1 MFFKK
6 KTIFAVFF
14 TFSLVMITYIYINGF
29 KAFKDFEV
37 YLSPLTVIAGT
48 NASGKSNLF
57 DAMSFLSSLA
67 AGMSLPEVMNGK
79 RGEGDELFTQYHDGT
94 RALEMTFKV
103 DLLLKA
109 NYSDEFKQKGKLDN
123 PRLRYEL
130 TIKRNKDV
138 IGDDRYFIADES
150 LKPILRKD
158 DIWMAALSDHVNN
171 MLMPAGR
178 KIVRKAYLQ
187 TKIEGDDLMGEILM
201 EPAYSGNKKNK
212 MPETKTVYFDGAK
225 RTLLSRYQDSDY
237 LHIIAAR
244 QELSSWM
251 FMHLSPEVMRLPSS
265 KSDRK
270 SSLLSNGGNLAAAV
284 NTLKQE
290 DDYLLRVL
298 ERKINKMLPNFVG
311 IDVNDDKENNSFV
324 LRLKDVNGRWY
335 SSRLLSEGTLRILT
349 LCVMLIDE
357 KHQGLICFEEP
368 ENGVHPQ
375 RINDIARIV
384 SELSSDFSTPSNL
397 RQIIVNTHSP
407 LFLRSVS
414 QISSRWTTVY
424 LSRMV
429 ASVININD
437 DRRVKLYKTNMTSA
451 IMEKGKELK
460 EYSKQ
465 EKRMTIHELAE
476 YLQTAQTYQANNEE
490 TE

>member
-1 MFFKK
+1 
-6 KTIFAVFF
+6 
-14 TFSLVMITYIYINGF
+14 MITYIYINGF
-29 KAFKDFEV
+29 KAFRDFEV
-37 YLSPLTVIAGT
+37 YLTPLTVIAGT

-57 DAMSFLSSLA
+57 DALSFLSSLA
-67 AGMSLPEVMNGK
+67 SGMSLSEVMNGK

-94 RALEMTFKV
+94 RASEMTFRV

-109 NYSDEFKQKGKLDN
+109 NYSDEFKQQGKLDN

-130 TIKRNKDV
+130 TIKRNEDI
-138 IGDDRYFIADES
+138 IGNDRYIIADES

-158 DIWMAALSDHVNN
+158 DIWMAALPEHVNN

-178 KIVRKAYLQ
+178 KTVRRAYLQ
-187 TKIEGDDLMGEILM
+187 TKTEGNDLMGEILM
-201 EPAYSGNKKNK
+201 DSAYSGNKKNK
-212 MPETKTVYFDGAK
+212 TPETKTVYFDGAK

-244 QELSSWM
+244 QELCSWM
-251 FMHLSPEVMRLPSS
+251 FMHLSPEVMRMPSN
-265 KSDRK
+265 KSERK
-270 SSLLSNGGNLAAAV
+270 SWLMSNGGNLAAAV

-290 DDYLLRVL
+290 DDYMLRVL
-298 ERKINKMLPNFVG
+298 ERKINRLLPNFVG

-335 SSRLLSEGTLRILT
+335 SSRVLSEGTLRILT
-349 LCVMLIDE
+349 LCVMLIDD
-357 KHQGLICFEEP
+357 KHQGVLCFEEP

-375 RINDIARIV
+375 RITDIAQIV
-384 SELSSDFSTPSNL
+384 SELASDFSEPTNL

-407 LFLRSVS
+407 LFLRSVNHITS
-414 QISSRWTTVY
+414 KWSTVY

-429 ASVININD
+429 ASAINID
-437 DRRVKLYKTNMTSA
+437 DGKRVKLYKTSMTPT
-451 IMEKGKELK
+451 ILEKGKELK
-460 EYSKQ
+460 KYSKQ

-476 YLQTAQTYQANNEE
+476 YLQTAQPLQERCEE